1 MVNGGEKYQSWFVT
15 YLATV
20 LSELGITVKDH
31 YSRLFAR
38 RSQKGRIEFI
48 NEVKETIQLLKKHPS
63 ICTWVIFNEGWG
75 QFATQRIT
83 DMVRKIDS
91 EHLIDSASGWFDQ
104 GTGDFQSIHNY
115 FFPLKVKPEDVRA
128 AVLTLEV
135 EEHTASEKKYGYGG
149 YKTKTEYQKAYRQ
162 LDRKIK
168 KLEGQGLCG
177 CVYTQWSDI
186 EDEIN
191 GVYTYDR
198 EVNKLS

>member
-1 MVNGGEKYQSWFVT
+1 MVG
-15 YLATV
+15 
-20 LSELGITVKDH
+20 
-31 YSRLFAR
+31 
-38 RSQKGRIEFI
+38 
-48 NEVKETIQLLKKHPS
+48 
-63 ICTWVIFNEGWG
+63 
-75 QFATQRIT
+75 
-83 DMVRKIDS
+83 
-91 EHLIDSASGWFDQ
+91 LIREQ
-104 GTGDFQSIHNY
+104 GDFQSIHNY

-128 AVLTLEV
+128 AVLSEYGGFTLEV